1 MGSLSFVLLLL
12 RAHGAHSE
20 SLNLLLGRA
29 TFDSHRGRLAV
40 SYNLM
45 GIATSEVA
53 KGLGLE
59 KGRGVSMKEPP
70 VFTQRYDTMLA
81 LLVPFQESHFGVAGL
96 ERFLESFV

>member
-70 VFTQRYDTMLA
+70 VFTKVRYHVGSTSSISRKPLRGSWLGA
-81 LLVPFQESHFGVAGL
+81 LS
-96 ERFLESFV
+96 